1 MCYHYALSK
10 QQQDLVKAIGAM
22 EWEMP
27 FEPLFHVNG
36 FEFPVMPVITL
47 QEPGKVQA
55 YRWGLIPHWSKSM
68 ADAQKLRAQTLNAR
82 AETIFEKPAFRTY
95 AQQNRCLVLASGF
108 FEWMDFQKQKY
119 PHYVHLKD
127 DGVFA
132 FAGLYAHWT
141 DAETGELMRTFTI
154 ITTDAN
160 PLMARIHNTK
170 QRMPVILTQDRWQQW
185 LQPGLDKEAILQ
197 LLQPCTD
204 QILDGFPIS
213 KRITTRGLDT
223 NVPEVTERVDYPEL
237 VFA

>member
-1 MCYHYALSK
+1 MCYHYALGK
-10 QQQDLVKAIGAM
+10 QQQELVKAIGAL

-36 FEFPVMPVITL
+36 FEFPTMPIITL
-47 QEPGKVQA
+47 AAPQKVQA
-55 YRWGLIPHWSKSM
+55 YQWGLIPHWVKSV
-68 ADAQKLRAQTLNAR
+68 ADAQKLRPQTLNAR

-95 AQQNRCLVLASGF
+95 AQANRCLVLADGF

-119 PHYVHLKD
+119 PHFVHLKD
-127 DGVFA
+127 NGVFA
-132 FAGLYAHWT
+132 FAGLYANWT
-141 DAETGELMRTFTI
+141 DPETGELFRTFTI
-154 ITTDAN
+154 TTTDAN

-170 QRMPVILTQDRWQQW
+170 KRMPVILPQDRWQEW
-185 LQPGLDKEAILQ
+185 LQPQLSKDDILSQ
-197 LLQPCTD
+197 LQPCTD
-204 QILDGFPIS
+204 QILEGFPIS

>member
-10 QQQDLVKAIGAM
+10 QQQDLVKAIGALD
-22 EWEMP
+22 WEMP

-36 FEFPVMPVITL
+36 FEFPTMPVITL
-47 QEPGKVQA
+47 SAPQKVQA
-55 YRWGLIPHWSKSM
+55 YQWGLIPHWVKSV
-68 ADAQKLRAQTLNAR
+68 ADAQKLRPQTLNAR

-95 AQQNRCLVLASGF
+95 AQQNRCLVLADGF

-119 PHYVHLKD
+119 PHFVHLKD
-127 DGVFA
+127 AGVFA

-141 DAETGELMRTFTI
+141 DPETGELFRTFTI
-154 ITTDAN
+154 TTTDAN

-170 QRMPVILTQDRWQQW
+170 KRMPVMLTQEHWQQW
-185 LQPGLDKEAILQ
+185 LQPQLAKDEILAQ
-197 LLQPCTD
+197 LQPCTD
-204 QILDGFPIS
+204 EILDGFPIS